1 VVSCGCG
8 YGIGE
13 TNEIDYFWY
22 DYSHFFKWEMVGTVV
37 FVGFFPIV
45 YGGRIM
51 DFLTT
56 LVVITLL
63 GVILVGIGLAL
74 QGWFILD
81 LNKRISYV
89 NGHLLAS
96 LTNLQQK
103 LGVEEDE

>member
-1 VVSCGCG
+1 
-8 YGIGE
+8 
-13 TNEIDYFWY
+13 
-22 DYSHFFKWEMVGTVV
+22 
-37 FVGFFPIV
+37 
-45 YGGRIM
+45 M